1 MAQGRYRFEDI
12 AAITKETLQIIQKLI
27 PQSVSK
33 PATEHDAL
41 LLHRFPRY
49 VYEELYNLVHLIE
62 RSPTSEFKELIS
74 QMTAIK
80 NVCRSL
86 DPSLNPE
93 SGEDLSPVVVEPSHL
108 DLIRSLVNNLEFS
121 LLGVILSRGQPSHVA
136 DTLGNLQPDK
146 PKP

>member
-27 PQSVSK
+27 PRSVTK
-33 PATEHDAL
+33 PATAQDAL

-62 RSPTSEFKELIS
+62 RSPASEFKELIS

-80 NVCRSL
+80 NVCRTL

-93 SGEDLSPVVVEPSHL
+93 HDESPTPIVVEPSHL
-108 DLIRSLVNNLEFS
+108 DLIRSLINNLEFS
-121 LLGVILSRGQPSHVA
+121 LLGVILSRGQPA
-136 DTLGNLQPDK
+136 QMAEPLNRQLDK
-146 PKP
+146 TKP